1 MSEQAPISVIV
12 LAAGGG
18 TRMRSKTMKVLHPLA
33 GRSLLGHALHAARG
47 VAPDH
52 VVAVVGNQREQ
63 VAEHLAQIDPDVVQ
77 AVQEEQLGT
86 GHAVAIGLAALGDDL
101 AGTIVV
107 VYGDVPLLQPETLEA
122 FLEDHRAH
130 DRTLSVLTA
139 RVDDPHGYG
148 RVVRNDDGT
157 VAAIVEEKDATDAQ
171 RAIDEINSG
180 ILAFDAEWARDALR
194 QVGNDNSQGEYYLTD
209 LIGIAV
215 GQSRPVGAY
224 EIDDAVQT
232 EGVNTRVQLARM
244 AAEANR
250 RIVERHMLAGV
261 TVVDPATTWIDVDV
275 SIGADTT
282 ILPGTQ
288 VLGAT
293 TIGADA
299 VIGPD
304 CTLTDMEIGD
314 GASVVRTVGSLS
326 VIEAGASTGPFTYLR
341 PGTTVGEGGKLG
353 AFVEAK
359 NTRLGAGAKVPHLSY
374 VGDGDIGEG
383 ANVGAGTIFANYDGV
398 NKNRTSIGAHARTSS
413 NNTFVAPVSVGDGAF
428 TGAGSTIREDVPS
441 GALAVSAGSQRTIE
455 GWVARKR
462 PGTPS
467 AEAAARARAEHD
479 SDDSDDVQESTS

>member
-63 VAEHLAQIDPDVVQ
+63 VAEHLAQIDPDVLQ
-77 AVQEEQLGT
+77 AVQDEQLGT
-86 GHAVAIGLAALGDDL
+86 GHAVSIGLAALGDGL

-107 VYGDVPLLQPETLEA
+107 VYGDVPLLEPETLEA
-122 FLEDHRAH
+122 FLDDHRSH
-130 DRTLSVLTA
+130 GRTLSVLTA
-139 RVDDPHGYG
+139 RVDDPTGYG

-157 VAAIVEEKDATDAQ
+157 VAAVVEEKDATPAQ
-171 RAIDEINSG
+171 RAIHEINSG
-180 ILAFDAEWARDALR
+180 ILAFDAVWARDALR
-194 QVGNDNSQGEYYLTD
+194 QVGNDNAQGEYYLTD

-215 GQSRPVGAY
+215 AESRPVGAY

-261 TVVDPATTWIDVDV
+261 TVVDPATTWIDADV

-282 ILPGTQ
+282 VLPGTQ
-288 VLGAT
+288 ILGAT
-293 TIGADA
+293 TIGEDA

-314 GASVVRTVGSLS
+314 RASVVRTHGSLS
-326 VIEAGASTGPFTYLR
+326 VIDADATIGPFTYLR
-341 PGTTVGEGGKLG
+341 PGTTVGPGGKLG

-374 VGDGDIGEG
+374 VGDGDIAEG

-398 NKNRTSIGAHARTSS
+398 NKNRTRIGAHARTSS

-428 TGAGSTIREDVPS
+428 TGAGATIREDVPP
-441 GALAVSAGSQRTIE
+441 GALAVSAGSQRTME

-467 AEAAARARAEHD
+467 AEAAARALAGHD
-479 SDDSDDVQESTS
+479 SDDGQENSP

>member
-1 MSEQAPISVIV
+1 VSEQAPVSVIV

-52 VVAVVGNQREQ
+52 VVTVIGNQREQ
-63 VAEHLAQIDPDVVQ
+63 VSEHLAQIDPDVVQ

-86 GHAVAIGLAALGDDL
+86 GHAVAVGLAALGDAL
-101 AGTIVV
+101 GGTVVV
-107 VYGDVPLLQPETLEA
+107 VYGDVPLLEPETLEA
-122 FLEDHRAH
+122 FLDDHRSH
-130 DRTLSVLTA
+130 GRTLSVLTA

-148 RVVRNDDGT
+148 RVVRNADGS
-157 VAAIVEEKDATDAQ
+157 VSAVVEEKDATDEQ

-180 ILAFDAEWARDALR
+180 ILAFDAVWGRDALR
-194 QVGNDNSQGEYYLTD
+194 QVGNDNAQGEYYLTD
-209 LIGIAV
+209 LISIAV
-215 GQSRPVGAY
+215 AQSRPVGAY

-275 SIGADTT
+275 SIGQDTT

-299 VIGPD
+299 VVGPD
-304 CTLTDMEIGD
+304 STLTDMEIGD
-314 GASVVRTVGSLS
+314 GASVVRTHGSLS
-326 VIEAGASTGPFTYLR
+326 VVGAGATTGPFTYLR
-341 PGTTVGEGGKLG
+341 PGTTVGERGKLG

-359 NTRLGAGAKVPHLSY
+359 NTRLGVGAKVPHLSY
-374 VGDGDIGEG
+374 VGDGDIGDG

-398 NKNRTSIGAHARTSS
+398 NKNRTRIGAQARVSS
-413 NNTFVAPVSVGDGAF
+413 NNTLVAPVDVGDGAF
-428 TGAGSTIREDVPS
+428 TGAGATIREDVEP

-467 AEAAARARAEHD
+467 AEAAERALSEHD
-479 SDDSDDVQESTS
+479 SDDDVQESTS